1 MLEQSERRRDMNIA
15 VWMVQALLAVIF
27 VLHGVIL
34 ISPPEPMKVVFDAL
48 PFSRGFMVTIGV
60 LEVLG
65 AIGLILPW
73 ALRIQPRLTPL
84 AAAGLTIIMIGAV
97 VMHMMRGEVVQAIPT
112 LIITVLAVFVVYAR
126 TVLVPKRATL
136 PSNLNA

>member
-1 MLEQSERRRDMNIA
+1 MLEQTERRRNVNIV
-15 VWMVQALLAVIF
+15 VWIVQALLAVIF
-27 VLHGVIL
+27 ALHGVVL

-48 PFSRGFMVTIGV
+48 PFSRGFMVAIGV

-73 ALRIQPRLTPL
+73 ALKIQPRLTPL

-97 VMHMMRGEVVQAIPT
+97 MTHLLRGEVAQAIPS
-112 LIITVLAVFVVYAR
+112 LIITVLAAFVAYAR
-126 TVLVPKRATL
+126 TVLVPQPATVS
-136 PSNLNA
+136 PSLNS